1 MFVME
6 KLKFADGVCLFQN
19 DDIFEILERTARA
32 ESSTTTKRPGDHPGP
47 ISLAEMNTY
56 IARALLG
63 LLLPV
68 DSVSLREQSIGT
80 ELYEL
85 QRLLCPNP
93 ATKFIEVYNV
103 NGTESSSSN
112 ARPGNSNPFLKSL
125 ISQVPRYAKGGVA
138 ISQFVTLNSLLVT
151 RGQGSGSSL
160 AR

>member
-68 DSVSLREQSIGT
+68 DSVSLREQSIGM

-85 QRLLCPNP
+85 QRLLCP
-93 ATKFIEVYNV
+93 K
-103 NGTESSSSN
+103 
-112 ARPGNSNPFLKSL
+112 
-125 ISQVPRYAKGGVA
+125 PRYAKGGVA